1 MVVNKTHFTRPL
13 NHSLQGGKRGTWGFS
28 TGVTKEVSP
37 AVIPEA
43 PWVPGK
49 EDLSTSVAG
58 EEDGSTL
65 ILGAGCPEDREGD
78 WSTVKGDGGSST
90 GMLGFSGGPAG
101 ASEETEDD
109 LSSVPG
115 ARGCPGGGGG
125 G

>member
-1 MVVNKTHFTRPL
+1 M
-13 NHSLQGGKRGTWGFS
+13 
-28 TGVTKEVSP
+28 TKEVSP

-58 EEDGSTL
+58 EEDGSTS
-65 ILGAGCPEDREGD
+65 ILGAGGPEDREGD

-115 ARGCPGGGGG
+115 AGGCPGGGGG